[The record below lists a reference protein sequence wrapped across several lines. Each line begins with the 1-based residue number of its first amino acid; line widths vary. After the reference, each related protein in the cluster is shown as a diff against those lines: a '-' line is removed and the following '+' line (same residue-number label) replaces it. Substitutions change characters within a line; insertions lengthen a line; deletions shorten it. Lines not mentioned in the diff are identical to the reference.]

1 MHEKWADI
9 IVISIPGEAE
19 HANLPALK
27 NESYVIY
34 YNKIVYV
41 YQSKQ

>member
-19 HANLPALK
+19 HANLK
-27 NESYVIY
+27 NESYVI
-34 YNKIVYV
+34 
-41 YQSKQ
+41 